1 MKKQLNFYLKSK
13 QNIQKQKISIHLLY
27 KNIFAQK
34 NGQKWEKNLF
44 SLQTRSTDVKT
55 NYKNKYKLNM
65 QCSLC
70 EIPCEDE
77 SEINLL
83 KCTKILEN
91 IGNDTD
97 VTNIQN
103 AKYENIFSK
112 NIDDQVSIT
121 KIFAKVFKTKNILLT
136 KLWFNLNK
144 NLFIP
149 TL

>member
-1 MKKQLNFYLKSK
+1 
-13 QNIQKQKISIHLLY
+13 
-27 KNIFAQK
+27 
-34 NGQKWEKNLF
+34 
-44 SLQTRSTDVKT
+44 
-55 NYKNKYKLNM
+55 M

-70 EIPCEDE
+70 EITCEDE
-77 SEINLL
+77 SEIHLL

-112 NIDDQVSIT
+112 NINDQVSIT

-136 KLWFNLNK
+136 KL
-144 NLFIP
+144 
-149 TL
+149 